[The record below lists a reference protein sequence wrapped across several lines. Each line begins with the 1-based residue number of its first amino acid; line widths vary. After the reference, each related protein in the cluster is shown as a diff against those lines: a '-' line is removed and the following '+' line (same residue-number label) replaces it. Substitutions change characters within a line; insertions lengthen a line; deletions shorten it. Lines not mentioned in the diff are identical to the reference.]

1 MHFPFLQ
8 RPRQVL
14 RALLFGGLCLAA
26 SFAIGIQTAGEVQPI
41 ALIEAGSPVSAGDMD
56 GNGIVT
62 VQDAIAILEIVRGY
76 RTATP
81 EQLLSD
87 PNGDGVLTMDDA
99 LRILRT
105 LP

>member
-1 MHFPFLQ
+1 MHIPFFT

-14 RALLFGGLCLAA
+14 RALLFGSLCLAT
-26 SFAIGIQTAGEVQPI
+26 SFAVGIQTAGEVQPI

-56 GNGIVT
+56 GNGMVT
-62 VQDAIAILEIVRGY
+62 VQDAIAILEIARGY
-76 RTATP
+76 AVPTP

-87 PNGDGVLTMDDA
+87 PNGDGALTVDDA
-99 LRILRT
+99 LRILRA

>member
-1 MHFPFLQ
+1 
-8 RPRQVL
+8 
-14 RALLFGGLCLAA
+14 
-26 SFAIGIQTAGEVQPI
+26 
-41 ALIEAGSPVSAGDMD
+41 MD

-62 VQDAIAILEIVRGY
+62 VQDAIAVLEIVRGY
-76 RTATP
+76 QTVTP